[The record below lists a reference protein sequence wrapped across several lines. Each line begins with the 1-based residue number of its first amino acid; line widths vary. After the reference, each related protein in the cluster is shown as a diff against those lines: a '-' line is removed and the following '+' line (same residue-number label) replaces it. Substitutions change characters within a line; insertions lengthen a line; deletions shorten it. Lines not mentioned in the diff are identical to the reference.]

1 MTKNI
6 QMNSN
11 YYQLL
16 SEKYEQQL
24 SNKYIIY
31 TKIETV
37 SVVFFKDKESMKTEE
52 KVK

>member
-31 TKIETV
+31 TEIMRFP
-37 SVVFFKDKESMKTEE
+37 SFLKTSRL
-52 KVK
+52 